1 MKIHGVKLG
10 LNISTCTGILKKKQY
25 NISNIFA
32 NNWNNEHV
40 VRVTYSVHIQGF

>member
-1 MKIHGVKLG
+1 MNIHGVKLG
-10 LNISTCTGILKKKQY
+10 LNISTCILKKKKQY

-40 VRVTYSVHIQGF
+40 VRVTYSVHNQGF